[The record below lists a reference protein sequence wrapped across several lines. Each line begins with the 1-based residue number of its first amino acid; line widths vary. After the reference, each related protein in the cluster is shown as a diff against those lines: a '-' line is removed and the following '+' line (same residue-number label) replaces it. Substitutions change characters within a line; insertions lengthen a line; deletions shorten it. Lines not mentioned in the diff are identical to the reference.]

1 MSMKRLLSA
10 LLLLSLLS
18 SCKPGKW
25 DDVIGLSTKTVE
37 ADAAGATI
45 NVLSQGGFT
54 LMSLYV
60 SDENGELVRADDNAG
75 RRLDGAEWYLSGEW
89 IEVIRVEYEGKVA
102 MAINISPNDSGKTRK
117 AQICVALGD
126 YADYVN
132 VTQSK

>member
-1 MSMKRLLSA
+1 MKRLLTA

-37 ADAAGATI
+37 VGAEGAI
-45 NVLSQGGFT
+45 VNVQSQGGFT

-89 IEVIRVEYEGKVA
+89 IEVRHIKEEGKVS

-126 YADYVN
+126 YADYVY

>member
-1 MSMKRLLSA
+1 MKRLLSA

-37 ADAAGATI
+37 VGAEGAI
-45 NVLSQGGFT
+45 VNVQSQGGFT

-89 IEVIRVEYEGKVA
+89 IEVIRVEYEGKVS
-102 MAINISPNDSGKTRK
+102 MEINIAPNDSGKIRK

-126 YADYVN
+126 YADYVY
-132 VTQSK
+132 VSQLK